1 MKKELPYSL
10 RTRILYETEVTGES
24 GRTDYGRSLATF
36 YERYG
41 QDLSPRS
48 YVLIFGDA
56 RSNWF
61 PPEPIVLKQIQ
72 DRVKRVYW
80 FNPEAV
86 SEWNAG
92 DSNMNIYRKYCDRVF
107 STTNLDE
114 LVKALADL

>member
-1 MKKELPYSL
+1 MA
-10 RTRILYETEVTGES
+10 TFMNVTGGIS
-24 GRTDYGRSLATF
+24 RQG
-36 YERYG
+36 
-41 QDLSPRS
+41 

-61 PPEPIVLKQIQ
+61 PQPIVLKQIQ